1 MMMQEVWT
9 NPIDTGIFTE
19 LKKYSMPWDAV
30 ADDKTLNAM
39 YYYSH
44 SGQKEVS
51 PLITQIMTGGPLTD
65 AQKTTIGKVV
75 STMCKS
81 NWGYL
86 YKAFFSEY
94 DPIENYNATEE
105 STDSR
110 SHTSDHT
117 GTDGT
122 THTGTDATSH
132 TGTDGTTHTGT
143 DTIAQSGEDSTT
155 DGGTIGTT
163 NSIKDGT
170 EKTINGIAGFNT
182 QDDFSKDSSS
192 TKTVNQTV
200 QNDEKRNLTGS
211 TKYGKTETNTIDT
224 TDSTT
229 YNTTESRTLDTSD
242 NTTYNS
248 TINETD
254 SGSHSLHRH
263 GNIGVTT
270 SQQMIESEIV
280 LRQKNFFDIVFSDID
295 RLLTLSIY

>member
-1 MMMQEVWT
+1 MQHSDIT
-9 NPIDTGIFTE
+9 LLDTVADGDVFNNGIFTYIKNS
-19 LKKYSMPWDAV
+19 LPIVPDYLRDIAV
-30 ADDKTLNAM
+30 INQD
-39 YYYSH
+39 YYYRH
-44 SGQKEVS
+44 SGSKIVS
-51 PLITQIMTGGPLTD
+51 SLVYHFLDDTGKLNNDGCYSLARIIVND
-65 AQKTTIGKVV
+65 
-75 STMCKS
+75 CKP
-81 NWGYL
+81 NWDKI
-86 YKAFFSEY
+86 YKALTIDYS
-94 DPIENYNATEE
+94 PIENYDSTEE

-110 SHTSDHT
+110 SHTSDHR
-117 GTDGT
+117 
-122 THTGTDATSH
+122 
-132 TGTDGTTHTGT
+132 GTDGTTHTGT
-143 DTIAQSGEDSTT
+143 DTTSQSGEDSTT

-163 NSIKDGT
+163 NTIKDGT

-211 TKYGKTETNTIDT
+211 TKYGKTETNTLDT
-224 TDSTT
+224 T
-229 YNTTESRTLDTSD
+229 D

-248 TINETD
+248 TIKESD
-254 SGSHSLHRH
+254 SESHSLHRH